1 MKRAIPK
8 IRFVNIS
15 ENISDLKVITCNGY
29 DIYLPGGI
37 TFENNEVFRISK
49 NGALLESVYIYKDGY
64 IIPYNNDELVKY
76 YISKELSTIKD
87 AIDPRKLTRGLYD
100 PTATG
105 EVNKNGE

>member
-1 MKRAIPK
+1 MKRAIPQ

-15 ENISDLKVITCNGY
+15 DLEVITYNGY

-37 TFENNEVFRISK
+37 TFENNEVFRIK
-49 NGALLESVYIYKDGY
+49 NDVLPETVYETVYIYKDGY

-76 YISKELSTIKD
+76 YISKELFTIKN
-87 AIDPRKLTRGLYD
+87 AIDPRKLTKELYD

-105 EVNKNGE
+105 EVNKDGK